1 LTLPLYKHV
10 LRDYFWLMTSNRVL
24 EKYADLVLDFGINL
38 KPGQKI
44 RINGEI
50 VHKDF
55 VALLAKKAYQRGA
68 QYVHTDLSIPMLGI
82 NRSHHQKD
90 EYLDYVPAFAK
101 AQVEQYIQE
110 RWSLVSVGGMEDPEI
125 NKRMNQDRNSVIT
138 KAGMQISKP
147 LSHAA
152 ITGVCPWT
160 IVALPTQK
168 WAEKVTGKKGK
179 RAVDLMWKDLI
190 SILRLNKKSPI
201 ESWRKHSELLKA
213 RGEKLNG
220 MHLQS
225 LHFTGPGT
233 DLWVGLSSRALW
245 HGGAMKSEGN
255 GDFFPNIPSEEIF
268 TSPDFRLTEGRVS
281 VTRPVNVLGD
291 QVIGAWFE
299 FKGGEVV
306 KYGAKYG
313 KNLIENYFKIDPK
326 AKRLG
331 EVALVDGSS
340 PIFKSK
346 RVFHNILF
354 DENAACHIALGR
366 GFPIGLTGGA
376 NLSEAE
382 LENEGCNQSLLHT
395 DFMIGSEKVSVE
407 GLRADGSVVPIIKNG
422 KFVI

>member
-1 LTLPLYKHV
+1 MV
-10 LRDYFWLMTSNRVL
+10 SNRIL
-24 EKYADLVLDFGINL
+24 DKYADLVLDFGINL

-44 RINGEI
+44 RINGEAI
-50 VHKDF
+50 HKDF
-55 VALLAKKAYQRGA
+55 AALLAKKAYERGA
-68 QYVHTDLSIPMLGI
+68 QYVHTDMSIPMVGI

-90 EYLDYVPAFAK
+90 EYLNYVPGFVK
-101 AQVEQYIQE
+101 AQVDQYINE
-110 RWSLVSVGGMEDPEI
+110 RWSLISLGGMEDPDI
-125 NKRMNQDRNSVIT
+125 NKRMNQDRNSIIT
-138 KAGMQISKP
+138 KASMEVSKP

-152 ITGVCPWT
+152 ITGICPWT
-160 IVALPTQK
+160 IVAVPTQK

-179 RAVDLMWKDLI
+179 RALELIWKDFI
-190 SILRLNKKSPI
+190 SILRLNKKAPI
-201 ESWRKHSELLKA
+201 ESWRKHSELLKE
-213 RGEKLNG
+213 RGEKLNR
-220 MHLQS
+220 MVLKS

-233 DLWVGLSSRALW
+233 DLVIGLSAKARW

-291 QVIGAWFE
+291 QVVDAWFE
-299 FKGGEVV
+299 FKAGEVV
-306 KYGAKYG
+306 NFGAKYG
-313 KNLIENYFKIDPK
+313 KHLIENYFKIDPK

-346 RVFHNILF
+346 RIFHNILF

-366 GFPIGLTGGA
+366 GFPIALEHGA
-376 NLSEAE
+376 TLSEIE

-395 DFMIGSEKVSVE
+395 DFMIGSEKISVDGHTAE
-407 GLRADGSVVPIIKNG
+407 GLVRPIIRKG